1 MQNTPYDDV
10 FRTLLNDCR
19 HLILPVLNEVFGE
32 SYRGDEEIIFSP
44 NEHFLNRQDGEESER
59 ITDTSFKVLGT
70 KEKKYHWECQ
80 SRPDS
85 SMLVRL
91 FEYDAQIAL
100 DQGEITGD
108 TLIVTF
114 PHSAV
119 LFLRSN
125 EATPD
130 EMTVEI
136 RTPGTKASYRVP
148 VMKSQNYTTDEIF
161 EKKLLFLLPFHIFSF
176 EKDFEACE
184 KDPARLEILKRE
196 YAGIT
201 ARLEKL
207 LEQGEVNEYT
217 KCTINDMSGKVLE
230 NIAQKYGNVKEGVK
244 SVMGG
249 RILDYEAKRIKKE
262 GREEGRKEGRK
273 EGRMEGL
280 QEGKKEGLQEGK
292 KEGQIETLVGLVKD
306 NILSVQEAASRAS
319 LPEAGFREQMRKYGG

>member
-10 FRTLLNDCR
+10 FRTLLNDCS
-19 HLILPVLNEVFGE
+19 HLILPVLNEVFEE
-32 SYRGDEEIIFSP
+32 SYKGDEEIIFFP

-119 LFLRSN
+119 LYLRSTK
-125 EATPD
+125 ATPD

-136 RTPGTKASYRVP
+136 RTPGAEASYRIP
-148 VMKSQNYTTDEIF
+148 VMKSQNYTADEIF
-161 EKKLLFLLPFHIFSF
+161 EKKLLFLIPFHIFSH
-176 EKDFEACE
+176 EKDFEAYE
-184 KDPARLEILKRE
+184 KDPVQLEILKAE
-196 YAGIT
+196 YTGI
-201 ARLEKL
+201 ADRLEEL

-217 KCTINDMSGKVLE
+217 KCTINDMSRKVLE
-230 NIAQKYGNVKEGVK
+230 NIAWKYGNVKEGVK

-249 RILDYEAKRIKKE
+249 RILDYEAKRIKA
-262 GREEGRKEGRK
+262 
-273 EGRMEGL
+273 EGL
-280 QEGKKEGLQEGK
+280 QEGRKEGLQEGR
-292 KEGQIETLVGLVKD
+292 KEGQIETLIELVKD
-306 NILSVQEAASRAS
+306 NILSVKEAASRAS

>member
-10 FRTLLNDCR
+10 FRTLLNDCS

-108 TLIVTF
+108 TLTVTF

-262 GREEGRKEGRK
+262 GREEG
-273 EGRMEGL
+273 
-280 QEGKKEGLQEGK
+280 KKEGLQEGK